1 MNDKIKFIANL
12 SRVLGH
18 SMVYEQKN
26 KYPYAENIFNA
37 ATFTFYTDNGAAV
50 GNPASGTTRT
60 VVTDFNWK
68 NIDDA
73 STAYSASP
81 ITAGNNSF
89 EKFLFG
95 GFSGSFNQVLGGL
108 WQHTG
113 GNLGAGLV
121 VKCVVSGTGQ
131 GSYTTPS
138 ATTNANLTRD
148 LTQTGLVSTG
158 LTVLFGASG
167 HAESGKNAS
176 TTSNPAF
183 SQYLI
188 TQLQTTVA
196 ASAGDTVQ
204 NFFVLNYS
212 EN

>member
-1 MNDKIKFIANL
+1 M
-12 SRVLGH
+12 S
-18 SMVYEQKN
+18 
-26 KYPYAENIFNA
+26 
-37 ATFTFYTDNGAAV
+37 ATFNFWSDNSTAI
-50 GNPASGTTRT
+50 GNPASGTTR
-60 VVTDFNWK
+60 VGNIANMDWK

-73 STAYSASP
+73 TTAYSAQP

-89 EKFLFG
+89 ERFIFG
-95 GFSGSFNQVLGGL
+95 GFSGTYNQILGGL
-108 WQHTG
+108 WQHASG
-113 GNLGAGLV
+113 VLGAGLT

-138 ATTNANLTRD
+138 TTTNVNLTRD

-158 LTVLFGASG
+158 LTVFFGASG
-167 HAESGKNAS
+167 PAESGKNAS
-176 TTSNPAF
+176 TTSNPAY

-196 ASAGDTVQ
+196 ASPGDTTNTTWQ
-204 NFFVLNYS
+204 LQYS